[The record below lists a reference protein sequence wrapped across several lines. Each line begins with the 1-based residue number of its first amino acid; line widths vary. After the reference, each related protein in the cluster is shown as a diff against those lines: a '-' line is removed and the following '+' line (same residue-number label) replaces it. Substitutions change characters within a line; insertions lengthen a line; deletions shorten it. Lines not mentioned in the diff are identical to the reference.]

1 MFFLFFFNASWLQGV
16 QESRRRPS
24 DPGAEHWRC
33 CRAVRARNRWGTS
46 TNSLKQSD
54 QSLSCRALQTG
65 CRLVSRYHYF
75 TGRTSE
81 PLCLLTEEVAQCRHG
96 GFVFFQTSAAGA
108 GGALLVQHAS
118 ETTCGSAVG
127 EALGLYSQSC
137 APLKEHCTTNNPPEP
152 FMFTRKQHI

>member
-1 MFFLFFFNASWLQGV
+1 MLLGCRV
-16 QESRRRPS
+16 SRRVGA
-24 DPGAEHWRC
+24 DPLIQELNIGDAAETSGR
-33 CRAVRARNRWGTS
+33 GTGGEHLRS
-46 TNSLKQSD
+46 NSLKQPD

-65 CRLVSRYHYF
+65 RRVVSWYHYF

-96 GFVFFQTSAAGA
+96 GFVCFQTSAAGA

-118 ETTCGSAVG
+118 ETTCGSVVG

-152 FMFTRKQHI
+152 FIFTRKQHF